1 MNTTEE
7 SKRSKY
13 QKFEAQEIHRTLIS
27 NAPYNPRRIKDA
39 ARAKIKKNLKTV
51 GLLSTLVWNKRS
63 GNLVSGHQRLSQLD
77 ALEGTEDYTLTV
89 AVVDLDDKTEK
100 EQNIFFNSTT
110 AQGYFDFDA
119 LIEVLPDVDYQ
130 AAGFDDNDLRII
142 GFEYEAEEFNSPQA
156 KNVQDEIENLYGSPG
171 KESEGGDSYEAR
183 KQKVLDSKARQ
194 KEIHEGR
201 VDEGET
207 YVTLSFQSFR
217 AKAEFMRRMGYGVND
232 IYLSGEKFAQQIE
245 RV

>member
-13 QKFEAQEIHRTLIS
+13 QKFEAQEIHRTQIS
-27 NAPYNPRRIKDA
+27 NAPYNPRRIKDT

-119 LIEVLPDVDYQ
+119 LIEILPDVDYQ
-130 AAGFDDNDLRII
+130 AAGLGETDLRII

-156 KNVQDEIENLYGSPG
+156 KIVQDEIENLYSKAG
-171 KESEGGDSYEAR
+171 ENEDRESYEAR
-183 KQKVLDSKARQ
+183 KQKVLASKARQ

-217 AKAEFMRRMGYGVND
+217 AKAEFMRRMGYAAND
-232 IYLSGEKFAQQIE
+232 IYLNGEKFAQQIE

>member
-13 QKFEAQEIHRTLIS
+13 QKFEAQEIHRSRIK

-110 AQGYFDFDA
+110 AQGYFDFDM
-119 LIEVLPDVDYQ
+119 LIDVLPEVDYQ
-130 AAGFDDNDLRII
+130 AAGLDDNDLRII

-156 KNVQDEIENLYGSPG
+156 KSVQDEIESLYSQAG
-171 KESEGGDSYEAR
+171 KNEDQESYEVR

-194 KEIHEGR
+194 KEIHESR

-217 AKAEFMRRMGYGVND
+217 AKAEFMRRMGYAAND
-232 IYLSGEKFAQQIE
+232 IYLNGEKFAAQIE

>member
-13 QKFEAQEIHRTLIS
+13 QKFEAQEIHRAQIQ

-110 AQGYFDFDA
+110 AQGYFDFDM
-119 LIEVLPDVDYQ
+119 LLEVLPDVDYQ
-130 AAGFDDNDLRII
+130 AAGFDDNDLRVI
-142 GFEYEAEEFNSPQA
+142 GFEYEAAEFNSPQA
-156 KNVQDEIENLYGSPG
+156 KSVQDEINEIYDTG
-171 KESEGGDSYEAR
+171 KESNSGESYEAR

-217 AKAEFMRRMGYGVND
+217 AKAEFMRRMGYAAND
-232 IYLSGEKFAQQIE
+232 IYLNGEKFAQQIE